1 MFKLLMLNQNL
12 QKFLKKGKYLKVKG
26 EKNNYVTLIFN
37 NFS

>member
-1 MFKLLMLNQNL
+1 MLKLLMLNQNL
-12 QKFLKKGKYLKVKG
+12 QKFLKKIKYLKGKG